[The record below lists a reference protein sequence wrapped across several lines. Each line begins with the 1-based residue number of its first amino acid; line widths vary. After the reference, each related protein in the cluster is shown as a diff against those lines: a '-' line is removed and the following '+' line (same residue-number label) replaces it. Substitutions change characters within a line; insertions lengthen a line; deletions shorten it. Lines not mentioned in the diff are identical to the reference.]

1 MGARWLAEGGVVP
14 TLAEQRAELST
25 LPFVVLVPDEVHE
38 HVTQHA
44 DDEEDWTASQSI
56 VVW

>member
-1 MGARWLAEGGVVP
+1 MVEGGVMP

-25 LPFVVLVPDEVHE
+25 LPFVVGVPVDMHE
-38 HVTQHA
+38 HVTTQP
-44 DDEEDWTASQSI
+44 DDEENRTASESI